1 MVPPFLRGAVDED
14 RSKDLEATF
23 RRIRRPLQWPMQN
36 FRRKRITTPAFVGY
50 RFSRVKRNAV
60 AGFAFGFALKED
72 FLPGI
77 VEPPEVV
84 AYAFVEPAG
93 SALHKDLVARRGSP
107 VRVLIKRSK
116 SLGFPFEFHPE
127 GDVVAIRHRSLARLP
142 PELFV
147 LVGSDF
153 FMISQGPMR
162 EGGFLEKVVK
172 ATTGPGP

>member
-1 MVPPFLRGAVDED
+1 MVPRLLPDSVDTD
-14 RSKDLEATF
+14 RSKDIEATF
-23 RRIRRPLQWPMQN
+23 RRIRRPLQWPMQD
-36 FRRKRITTPAFVGY
+36 FRRKRTSTPAFVGY
-50 RFSRVKRNAV
+50 RFSRMKRDAV
-60 AGFAFGFALKED
+60 AGFAFGFALTED

-107 VRVLIKRSK
+107 VRGLIEQSK
-116 SLGFPFEFHPE
+116 SMGFPFEFHPE

-162 EGGFLEKVVK
+162 EGGFLEKVAK
-172 ATTGPGP
+172 ATTRPGP